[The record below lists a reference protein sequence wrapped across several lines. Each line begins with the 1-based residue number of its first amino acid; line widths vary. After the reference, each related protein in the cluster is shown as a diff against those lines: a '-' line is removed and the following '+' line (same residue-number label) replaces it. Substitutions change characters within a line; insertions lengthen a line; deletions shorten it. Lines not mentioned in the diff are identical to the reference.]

1 MKRTERWFL
10 LLRAWLLC
18 SLAGAPLALAGGGAF
33 QLIAANPHGPPPNG
47 LLNSALLK
55 GRPGGSPPGGPN
67 PKKSGKRTT
76 VGIIVVVV
84 VAVLFVLACVWMV
97 NN

>member
-55 GRPGGSPPGGPN
+55 GRPGGSPPGGP
-67 PKKSGKRTT
+67 KKSGKRTT
-76 VGIIVVVV
+76 VGIVVVV
-84 VAVLFVLACVWMV
+84 IVAVLFVLACVWMV